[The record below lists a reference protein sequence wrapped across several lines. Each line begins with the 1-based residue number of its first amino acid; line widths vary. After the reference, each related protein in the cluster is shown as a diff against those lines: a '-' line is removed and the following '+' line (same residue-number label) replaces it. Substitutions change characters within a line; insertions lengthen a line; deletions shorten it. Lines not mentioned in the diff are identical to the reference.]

1 MRQSYRETGVH
12 MIDIA
17 TYEWETY
24 LTAQGSTAIAGVDE
38 VGRGALAGP
47 LMAGA
52 VILPELDAILAD
64 LDFWITVKDSKT
76 ISFKRRAHLAEGI
89 MERARCWSIGSV
101 EAEELDAVGVAAA
114 NRTAMERAVWG
125 LAEEPDYLLIDATT
139 LDLPQPQQ
147 GIIDGDA
154 LSLSIAAAS
163 IIAKVA
169 RDTIM
174 IELDAVWPGYGFAKH
189 KGYAAKTHKEAIA
202 SLGPCPAHRFCY
214 APIREAAMERGYVR

>member
-1 MRQSYRETGVH
+1 MLL
-12 MIDIA
+12 DIT

-24 LTAQGSTAIAGVDE
+24 LAGQGLTAVAGLDE

-52 VILPELDAILAD
+52 VILPGPDEILREIE
-64 LDFWITVKDSKT
+64 FWSTVRDSKT
-76 ISFKRRAHLAEGI
+76 ITFNRRTLLAEGI
-89 MERARCWSIGSV
+89 LQRARAWSIGSV
-101 EAEELDAVGVAAA
+101 EADELDMIGVAAA
-114 NRTAMERAVWG
+114 NRTAMERAVWS
-125 LAEEPDYLLIDATT
+125 LNIEPDYLLIDATT
-139 LDLPQPQQ
+139 IDMPQPQQ

-174 IELDAVWPGYGFAKH
+174 IEMDAAWPGYGFASH
-189 KGYAAKTHKEAIA
+189 KGYAAKVHREAITV
-202 SLGPCPAHRFCY
+202 LGPCPIHRYCY
-214 APIREAAMERGYVR
+214 APVRAAALEHGYGR

>member
-1 MRQSYRETGVH
+1 
-12 MIDIA
+12 MIHKQIA
-17 TYEWETY
+17 TYEWESY
-24 LTAQGSTAIAGVDE
+24 LTDHGYRDLAGVDE

-52 VILPELDAILAD
+52 VILPDVESILQD
-64 LDFWITVKDSKT
+64 MEFWSTVRDSKT
-76 ISFKRRAHLAEGI
+76 ISFKKRALMAEGI
-89 MERARCWSIGSV
+89 TARARAWSIGTV
-101 EAEELDAVGVAAA
+101 EADELDQIGVAAA

-125 LAEEPDYLLIDATT
+125 LNIEPDYLLIDATT
-139 LDLPQPQQ
+139 IDMSQPQQ

-174 IELDAVWPGYGFAKH
+174 IDMDTVWPGYGFAAH
-189 KGYAAKTHKEAIA
+189 KGYAARVHLQAITDI
-202 SLGPCPAHRFCY
+202 GPCPIHRFCY
-214 APIREAAMERGYVR
+214 APIRAAAEASGYDRRS

>member
-1 MRQSYRETGVH
+1 MNL
-12 MIDIA
+12 IDIA

-24 LTAQGSTAIAGVDE
+24 LASQGSTAIAGVDE

-52 VILPELDAILAD
+52 VILPDPDAILRD
-64 LDFWITVKDSKT
+64 LDFWLTVKDSKT
-76 ISFKRRAHLAEGI
+76 ITFKRRALLAEGI

-101 EAEELDAVGVAAA
+101 EADELDHIGVAAA

-125 LAEEPDYLLIDATT
+125 LEVEPDYLLIDATT
-139 LDLPQPQQ
+139 IDLPQPQQ

-174 IELDAVWPGYGFAKH
+174 IELDAIWPGYGFAKH
-189 KGYAAKTHKEAIA
+189 KGYAAKTHKEAIT
-202 SLGPCPAHRFCY
+202 SLGPCPVHRYCY
-214 APIREAAMERGYVR
+214 APIREATLEHGHGR

>member
-1 MRQSYRETGVH
+1 MRLLE
-12 MIDIA
+12 IA

-24 LTAQGSTAIAGVDE
+24 LASQGCTAVAGVDE

-52 VILPELDAILAD
+52 VILPGPEAILREF
-64 LDFWITVKDSKT
+64 DFWNAVRDSKT
-76 ISFKRRAHLAEGI
+76 ISFDRRATIADGI
-89 MERARCWSIGSV
+89 IQRARAWALGTV
-101 EAEELDAVGVAAA
+101 EADELDQIGVAAA

-125 LAEEPDYLLIDATT
+125 LDIEPDYLLIDATT
-139 LDLPQPQQ
+139 IDLPQPQL

-174 IELDAVWPGYGFAKH
+174 IELDATWPGYGFASH
-189 KGYAAKTHKEAIA
+189 KGYAAQTHRDAITT
-202 SLGPCPAHRFCY
+202 LGPCPVHRYCY
-214 APIREAAMERGYVR
+214 APVRAAALEHGHVR